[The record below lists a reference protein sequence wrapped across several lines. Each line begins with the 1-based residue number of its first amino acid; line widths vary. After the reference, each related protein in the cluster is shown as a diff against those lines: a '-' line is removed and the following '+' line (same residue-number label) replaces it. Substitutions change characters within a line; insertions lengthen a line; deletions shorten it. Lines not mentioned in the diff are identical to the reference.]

1 MVYSF
6 ARIGAV
12 IQMKVGDYFVQG
24 RRRWVR
30 LHEKGGKEYD
40 VPCHHSLDQ
49 CLHDYIEAAGIIDDI
64 DGYLFRTA
72 RRKTGQLTT
81 NPLFQQ
87 DARRIIRLDELSGLQ
102 FDFIITVDDNARESC
117 PILFGDGQKRH
128 GDFKDP
134 AAFAGS
140 EEQRLDLF
148 RRVRDDLR
156 SYLREFALNETSAEP
171 GIDE

>member
-1 MVYSF
+1 MAPEQRTEKKRVLIFWTGNSATSQMAEGLLRHDAGEYFEVES
-6 ARIGAV
+6 AGTRPDRVRPEAMAV
-12 IQMKVGDYFVQG
+12 L
-24 RRRWVR
+24 RE
-30 LHEKGGKEYD
+30 L
-40 VPCHHSLDQ
+40 
-49 CLHDYIEAAGIIDDI
+49 GIDI
-64 DGYLFRTA
+64 SQYRS
-72 RRKTGQLTT
+72 KH
-81 NPLFQQ
+81 
-87 DARRIIRLDELSGLQ
+87 IDELSGLQ

-117 PILFGDGQKRH
+117 PILFGHGQKRH

-156 SYLREFALNETSAEP
+156 SYLREFALIVTSAEP